1 MDELN
6 QFVYIYLISLI
17 EQAAE
22 AVDSVCDLWRK
33 VKQKKNG
40 QGQKTEWKMD
50 WLKGFDDDDDDD
62 GLGIEETND
71 LSEQKKEEEEEEEV
85 RRKLRKIE
93 DKVELKIKIKHKK
106 EKSISHQ
113 QKDIIS

>member
-1 MDELN
+1 MN

-50 WLKGFDDDDDDD
+50 WLKGFDDDDDDDDD